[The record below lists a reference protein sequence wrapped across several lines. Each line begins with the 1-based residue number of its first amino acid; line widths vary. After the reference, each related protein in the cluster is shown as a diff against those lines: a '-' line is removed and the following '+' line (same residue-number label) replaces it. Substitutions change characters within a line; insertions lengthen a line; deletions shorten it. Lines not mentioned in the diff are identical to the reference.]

1 MASPLLHPD
10 HQFVTVVDSKL
21 LPHNR
26 VTEVSVGHLPC
37 QYVMLVC
44 ASKSCGGEAA
54 VGGPGAVGG
63 LGKVTKQ
70 TPHGNLF
77 PKGGGLGVGM
87 EGLAYE
93 HSHAIGFHSVGA
105 VGVPL
110 DVLRRRFGAPSL
122 APLLFDGPADI
133 LYNKGIKR
141 NALSALVL
149 PGDPPGAASEGG
161 DGVAVG
167 DPKAS
172 GHTRDSSIQ
181 IAEGDESLEEL
192 AESRAKDL
200 ERKLAH
206 RMANEHSHF
215 GAAGH
220 EEAEDLLEDVGG
232 GRGSDAEIEE
242 GKGKLPATRTTRP
255 EKRNHENLALST
267 LLPTQPIAQGSEEPV
282 ETKRTTS
289 DGSVGSGTDEKKNE
303 PELTEVP
310 CGEGP
315 TFREARNDM
324 ARMLQ
329 SAEAAAM
336 AEAREAE
343 RREQVAARRRAGW
356 NALLMGI

>member
-1 MASPLLHPD
+1 M
-10 HQFVTVVDSKL
+10 TVVDSKL

-44 ASKSCGGEAA
+44 ASKSGGGEAA
-54 VGGPGAVGG
+54 AGGAGAAGG
-63 LGKVTKQ
+63 LGKLTKL

-122 APLLFDGPADI
+122 APLLFDGPADV
-133 LYNKGIKR
+133 LYNKSTKT

-149 PGDPPGAASEGG
+149 PGDPPGAATGG
-161 DGVAVG
+161 GVGVGVGVGVG
-167 DPKAS
+167 DTKAS
-172 GHTRDSSIQ
+172 GRTRDSSIQ

-200 ERKLAH
+200 ERKLAQRIAH
-206 RMANEHSHF
+206 EHSLRF

-220 EEAEDLLEDVGG
+220 EEAEDVLEDVGG

-242 GKGKLPATRTTRP
+242 GKGTLLATRTARP
-255 EKRNHENLALST
+255 ANRNHENLALST
-267 LLPTQPIAQGSEEPV
+267 LLPTQPLAQSSEEPIV
-282 ETKRTTS
+282 ETQRTTS
-289 DGSVGSGTDEKKNE
+289 DGSAESGNNDEEKKKK
-303 PELTEVP
+303 PGLGPTEVP
-310 CGEGP
+310 CGDGP
-315 TFREARNDM
+315 IFGEEVRNDM